1 MNIVRRLL
9 AAAALLSL
17 LLCLPLPA
25 AAQSD
30 FSGRTLEEVMEQFR
44 SDYGLN
50 EQNFSLC
57 YYDTVTG
64 EEYRYN
70 DGCFMVA
77 ASTFKLPLNLYYYEL
92 EQSGQL
98 SPDSPVGGMRLADA
112 HYQSLVWSNND
123 VSIAMLYNLGSFRTY
138 KELMRKYFTME
149 DSQITSAYY
158 ADNNY
163 CTAMMLDA
171 LRYLYERR
179 DQFDEMIGYMKQA
192 QPGQYFARYLDGYEV
207 AHKYGYYVDDDKG
220 VTAVND
226 VGIVFTPQPFLL
238 AVYTANAPGGEE
250 VVARACQLLTEYSVW
265 QYEQAQAAAAEQEP
279 EAEPAQQEPAED
291 SVQPEQPAQDP
302 VPELPAPEGPPPQ
315 EDGAQAE
322 PPAAQMRQD
331 TLWWIILAGAVVFLA
346 ADLLVL
352 FRMRRRVKRR

>member
-1 MNIVRRLL
+1 
-9 AAAALLSL
+9 
-17 LLCLPLPA
+17 
-25 AAQSD
+25 
-30 FSGRTLEEVMEQFR
+30 MEQFR

-98 SPDSPVGGMRLADA
+98 SPDSLVGGMRLADA

-279 EAEPAQQEPAED
+279 EAEPAPQEPAED
-291 SVQPEQPAQDP
+291 SVQPAQPAQDP

-322 PPAAQMRQD
+322 PPAAQTRQD

>member
-98 SPDSPVGGMRLADA
+98 SPDSLVGGMRLADA

-179 DQFDEMIGYMKQA
+179 DQFD
-192 QPGQYFARYLDGYEV
+192 
-207 AHKYGYYVDDDKG
+207 
-220 VTAVND
+220 
-226 VGIVFTPQPFLL
+226 
-238 AVYTANAPGGEE
+238 
-250 VVARACQLLTEYSVW
+250 
-265 QYEQAQAAAAEQEP
+265 
-279 EAEPAQQEPAED
+279 
-291 SVQPEQPAQDP
+291 
-302 VPELPAPEGPPPQ
+302 
-315 EDGAQAE
+315 
-322 PPAAQMRQD
+322 
-331 TLWWIILAGAVVFLA
+331 
-346 ADLLVL
+346 
-352 FRMRRRVKRR
+352 

>member
-1 MNIVRRLL
+1 M
-9 AAAALLSL
+9 
-17 LLCLPLPA
+17 
-25 AAQSD
+25 
-30 FSGRTLEEVMEQFR
+30 
-44 SDYGLN
+44 
-50 EQNFSLC
+50 
-57 YYDTVTG
+57 
-64 EEYRYN
+64 
-70 DGCFMVA
+70 
-77 ASTFKLPLNLYYYEL
+77 
-92 EQSGQL
+92 
-98 SPDSPVGGMRLADA
+98 
-112 HYQSLVWSNND
+112 
-123 VSIAMLYNLGSFRTY
+123 
-138 KELMRKYFTME
+138 
-149 DSQITSAYY
+149 
-158 ADNNY
+158 
-163 CTAMMLDA
+163 
-171 LRYLYERR
+171 
-179 DQFDEMIGYMKQA
+179 
-192 QPGQYFARYLDGYEV
+192 

-279 EAEPAQQEPAED
+279 EAEPAPQEPAED

-322 PPAAQMRQD
+322 PPAAQTRQD

>member
-1 MNIVRRLL
+1 
-9 AAAALLSL
+9 
-17 LLCLPLPA
+17 
-25 AAQSD
+25 
-30 FSGRTLEEVMEQFR
+30 MEQFR

-98 SPDSPVGGMRLADA
+98 SPDSLVGGMRLADA

-192 QPGQYFARYLDGYEV
+192 QPGS
-207 AHKYGYYVDDDKG
+207 
-220 VTAVND
+220 
-226 VGIVFTPQPFLL
+226 I
-238 AVYTANAPGGEE
+238 
-250 VVARACQLLTEYSVW
+250 
-265 QYEQAQAAAAEQEP
+265 
-279 EAEPAQQEPAED
+279 
-291 SVQPEQPAQDP
+291 
-302 VPELPAPEGPPPQ
+302 LPAIWTAMRWRTNTGITWTTTRALLRSTTSALFSRPSRFFWRSIPPMR
-315 EDGAQAE
+315 
-322 PPAAQMRQD
+322 PA
-331 TLWWIILAGAVVFLA
+331 G
-346 ADLLVL
+346 
-352 FRMRRRVKRR
+352 KRSWRAPASC